1 MRECIEGPGERDLAT
16 ALGQEGQRG
25 MGHWHLIPLA
35 LGTQAVS
42 LSINEV
48 FVMIEEKMRYCPV
61 IGLFRVND
69 CDLRN
74 YIQSKQ
80 TQHVLASVFKYAF
93 TLPFLETEILA
104 VTTYNGCSSQ

>member
-42 LSINEV
+42 LSINEELIV
-48 FVMIEEKMRYCPV
+48 K
-61 IGLFRVND
+61 
-69 CDLRN
+69 
-74 YIQSKQ
+74 
-80 TQHVLASVFKYAF
+80 T
-93 TLPFLETEILA
+93 
-104 VTTYNGCSSQ
+104 GCEG